1 MIYPSNGLQSKDL
14 RGKKGYSFFLGHFYL
29 SVENELL
36 KSETLNWN
44 VL

>member
-14 RGKKGYSFFLGHFYL
+14 RGKKGYFYL
-29 SVENELL
+29 LVENELL